1 MRANSSNDTN
11 VKQADA
17 PFSINPETFLHEK
30 NIKSAMSKAASD
42 VDKAQQAF
50 NETQA
55 KISKILDERAAFLKG
70 NAAYIGLFDDY
81 ISYGIHST
89 QEIPLQDGDINNILD
104 MITEITGIDPRDEK
118 NKKDA
123 KNAENTKAGKNTK
136 DIKDVKNHESMEA
149 SIVAEINARIDEN
162 ITRLPKG
169 GGDFYIDN
177 LTDPFLPPFATFP
190 KKTKED
196 VEHGMVTSNTN
207 LKAIIAREAFFH
219 VLLKRSQRKYQ
230 STMGTSQKAAEGH
243 LNSLEG
249 KLKTLQDTMVVYN
262 KLNPSFPIVIP
273 GIISATAGEF
283 AYEAVLS
290 KVQIA
295 SANRINA
302 VNSAEANVLLREIA
316 QQLSQNLTN
325 VANTLK
331 KDTDTAVI
339 DLRGIMSKESLRLLD
354 NYRLAKGGTTMADK
368 YGALIGTVTGHSKF
382 TITLGNINKHI
393 GGLSTMIKR
402 LSDEGSKKIID
413 VQGATYNSNTANEN
427 LSKIIRKIFSAMD
440 AAFGLQE

>member
-89 QEIPLQDGDINNILD
+89 QEIPLQDGDIDNILD
-104 MITEITGIDPRDEK
+104 VIQEITGIDPRGE
-118 NKKDA
+118 
-123 KNAENTKAGKNTK
+123 K

-162 ITRLPKG
+162 LTRLPNKG

-207 LKAIIAREAFFH
+207 LRAIIAREAFFH

-230 STMGTSQKAAEGH
+230 STMGTTQKAAEGH

-302 VNSAEANVLLREIA
+302 VNSAEANVLLRDIA
-316 QQLSQNLTN
+316 QQLSQHLTN

-368 YGALIGTVTGHSKF
+368 YGAIIGTVTGHSKF
-382 TITLGNINKHI
+382 TITLANINKHI